1 MSLRLRLIL
10 GIVLVAAAGWAV
22 AVRVALAEL
31 RPRYLEAIEDS
42 LHDTAQ
48 ILAATAADPAGAAQR
63 PDISALERAFAGSHA
78 HPLPARIHGFDKP
91 GLAMG
96 AYCTDAAGVVLWH
109 SDDAA
114 AVGRDYARW
123 NDVARTLQGRYGA
136 RATAPEG
143 GDPLDA
149 VLHVAAP
156 VLHHGRLVGVVT
168 VFKAGGS
175 VAVLETAAK
184 RQLLWGALV
193 VFVAAL
199 AASLAVAW
207 WVTDPLARLTNHVER
222 LRSGIREAAPAVGGG
237 EIGRLA
243 TALSELRTELE
254 GRRHVEGY
262 VRDLVHEFKA
272 PLAAIRASGELLED
286 ATDAGERA
294 RLTTHVQTQ
303 ADRLTALTGHLLEL
317 ARLERLDA
325 PPVQVVVDLAELARA
340 VSADL
345 APLAGA
351 RTVTVAGD
359 GAALGD
365 PGLLRIALGN
375 LLANA
380 LRFAPDGSSVELV
393 VVDHCVTVRD
403 HGAGFPDF
411 ALPRLGERFY
421 ALPDANGAK
430 GTGLGLSIT
439 REIARMHRGTL
450 RLANRDGGGAEA
462 EIRLG

>member
-10 GIVLVAAAGWAV
+10 GIVLVAAAGWGV
-22 AVRVALAEL
+22 AVRVAMAEL

-48 ILAATAADPAGAAQR
+48 ILAAAAETAAAVER
-63 PDISALERAFAGSHA
+63 PDISALQRAFAGAHA

-109 SDDAA
+109 SDDATL
-114 AVGRDYARW
+114 VGRDYARW

-136 RATAPEG
+136 RATAPED

-156 VLHHGRLVGVVT
+156 VLHHGRLIGVVT

-175 VAVLETAAK
+175 VAVLESAAR

-222 LRSGIREAAPAVGGG
+222 LRSGIRETAPAVGGG

-243 TALSELRTELE
+243 AALSELRTELE

-272 PLAAIRASGELLED
+272 PLAAMRASGELLED
-286 ATDAGERA
+286 ATDAGERT
-294 RLTTHVQTQ
+294 RLAGHVQTQ

-317 ARLERLDA
+317 ARLERLDT
-325 PPVQVVVDLAELARA
+325 PPVQVAVDLAGLART

-345 APLAGA
+345 APLAGT
-351 RTVTVAGD
+351 RTVTVTGD
-359 GAALGD
+359 GAAIGD

-380 LRFAPDGSSVELV
+380 LRFAPDGTCVELAV
-393 VVDHCVTVRD
+393 TDRCVTVRD

-421 ALPDANGAK
+421 ALPGSDGAK